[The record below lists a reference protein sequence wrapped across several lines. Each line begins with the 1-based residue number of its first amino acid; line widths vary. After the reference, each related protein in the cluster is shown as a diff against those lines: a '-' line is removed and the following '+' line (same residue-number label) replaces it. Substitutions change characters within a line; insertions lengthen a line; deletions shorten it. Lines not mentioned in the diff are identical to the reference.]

1 MPPARLS
8 FHPYGA
14 GNLTS
19 TALPEYRS
27 VRAPPALLG
36 FRIVNLV
43 QPPAAK
49 KGLAAT
55 LVLAIG
61 AALVFLALSSA
72 AAPAATV
79 GACPSFRVLH
89 NDRIGPA
96 NLPAGSYSVTPA
108 ASSGLACSQASAFFT
123 RFLEDYDG
131 VLPTP
136 WRVIAQGTGKAS
148 FARGDRAGFSVA
160 RTGNEEEESNPS
172 LGKLCAGT
180 YTVNHR
186 TIVGPLAFNKGRYL
200 LYTPPGSLISCRRA
214 SVLFTRFLGL
224 PGGRLPF
231 PWQLVNQTATFYK
244 SGHQVRSAFRI
255 EPYAGA

>member
-1 MPPARLS
+1 VDLV
-8 FHPYGA
+8 H
-14 GNLTS
+14 TS
-19 TALPEYRS
+19 RGKKS
-27 VRAPPALLG
+27 VG
-36 FRIVNLV
+36 
-43 QPPAAK
+43 
-49 KGLAAT
+49 G
-55 LVLAIG
+55 VLALAVV
-61 AALVFLALSSA
+61 AALACIALSAS

-108 ASSGLACSQASAFFT
+108 ATSGLTCAQASAFFT

-136 WRVIAQGTGKAS
+136 WRAIAQGTGKAS
-148 FARGDRAGFSVA
+148 FARGNRDSFSVA
-160 RTGNEEEESNPS
+160 RTGGREEEETNPS

-200 LYTPPGSLISCRRA
+200 LYIPPRSLISCRRA
-214 SVLFTRFLGL
+214 SVLFTRFLGQ

-231 PWQLVNQTATFYK
+231 PWKVINQTATFYK
-244 SGHQVRSAFRI
+244 PAFPLRSAFRI
-255 EPYAGA
+255 EPYAGT